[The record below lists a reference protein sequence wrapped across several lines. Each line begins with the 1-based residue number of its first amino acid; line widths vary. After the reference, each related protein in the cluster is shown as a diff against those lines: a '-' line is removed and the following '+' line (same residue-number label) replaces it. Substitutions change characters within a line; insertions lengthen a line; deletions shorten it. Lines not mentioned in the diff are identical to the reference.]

1 MRFTGLC
8 AEREGFE
15 PPVPLGTPVFK
26 TVVIDHS
33 TISPRGWKRVGK
45 YRLVNAG
52 AKVVDLCETTK
63 FCGLFFC
70 SAPLLLAKG
79 WGRGGEALLKTGG
92 CPNVAQGNV

>member
-1 MRFTGLC
+1 M

-26 TVVIDHS
+26 TGVIDHS

-52 AKVVDLCETTK
+52 AKVQKASENGVMLQRK
-63 FCGLFFC
+63 VI
-70 SAPLLLAKG
+70 K
-79 WGRGGEALLKTGG
+79 KT
-92 CPNVAQGNV
+92 

>member
-1 MRFTGLC
+1 
-8 AEREGFE
+8 
-15 PPVPLGTPVFK
+15 
-26 TVVIDHS
+26 
-33 TISPRGWKRVGK
+33 
-45 YRLVNAG
+45 LVNAG

>member
-1 MRFTGLC
+1 M

-26 TVVIDHS
+26 TGVIDHS

-63 FCGLFFC
+63 FCGLFF
-70 SAPLLLAKG
+70 LLCPTFVGK
-79 WGRGGEALLKTGG
+79 RALLKTGG